1 MKFRDEVLMARR
13 RCRGWLESRHV
24 VAVVRARARAL
35 LTRRVS
41 SCPPPPPRRRALRG
55 KIAVCEFREYRQG
68 GRGEEEEEEEE
79 EEAAAEKGK
88 RVLRAGKIIAKTASG
103 QVRQHRQQRGAVS
116 RATIPRRAAYP
127 HL

>member
-1 MKFRDEVLMARR
+1 MPWVVGKPPC
-13 RCRGWLESRHV
+13 CRG
-24 VAVVRARARAL
+24 RARARARAVDE
-35 LTRRVS
+35 TGFIV
-41 SCPPPPPRRRALRG
+41 PPAPPPPRRRALRG